1 VCHTGGVPAFVN
13 VVEIFAKGRGGLLL
27 PHDERE
33 RSHVVG
39 GEMNNEATGRR
50 GFLKHAGLLGSI
62 AMMGGFSQS
71 ALAGD
76 GAPDRVIEDLA
87 LPEQMEEA
95 PKYHIKFAVCGMSHD
110 HIYGMV
116 GAVQRGGG
124 ELVAVWG
131 QEPDKLA
138 TFTKRFPNARVV
150 KTQDEILDD
159 PSIQLVL
166 SSQIASE
173 RAPLGVKV
181 MKHGKDYL
189 SDKPGITTLEQ
200 LAEVRKT
207 IAETRRIY
215 AIMYSE
221 RLEVKAAVYAGKL
234 VEQGAIGKVIQT
246 INIAPHQI
254 VQGHGDAGGGTGRP
268 DWFWNPDQYGG
279 ILCDIGSHQVDQF
292 LYYTGSNR
300 AEVVESQIANVRH
313 PDHPRFQDFGDMVLR
328 GNRGLGYVRLD
339 WFTPDGLGTWG
350 DGRLFILGTDG
361 YIEVRKYTNV
371 AVSKQG
377 NNLFLVD
384 NKQARYIDCNQ
395 MPLPFG
401 PDFVAD
407 IVNRT
412 HNAQD
417 QVQCLLAAELVI
429 KAQKNAKVVTLED

>member
-1 VCHTGGVPAFVN
+1 MN
-13 VVEIFAKGRGGLLL
+13 S
-27 PHDERE
+27 
-33 RSHVVG
+33 RSFD
-39 GEMNNEATGRR
+39 RR
-50 GFLKHAGLLGSI
+50 DFLRQAGTFGSI
-62 AMMGGFSQS
+62 AMMAGLPQRS
-71 ALAGD
+71 AAFNPGS
-76 GAPDRVIEDLA
+76 GSVIEDA
-87 LPEQMEEA
+87 VQAEDSSEK

-116 GAVQRGGG
+116 GAVERGGG
-124 ELVAVWG
+124 ELVAAWG
-131 QEPDKLA
+131 GEPDRLA
-138 TFTKRFPNARVV
+138 AFTKRFPNVKIV
-150 KTQDEILDD
+150 KTQGEIVDD

-166 SSQIASE
+166 SSQIPNE
-173 RAPLGVKV
+173 RAPLGIRV
-181 MKHGKDYL
+181 MRHGKDYL

-207 IAETRRIY
+207 IAETKRIY

-221 RLEVKAAVYAGKL
+221 LLEVKAAVYAGEL
-234 VEQGAIGKVIQT
+234 VQQGAIGKVIQT

-254 VQGHGDAGGGTGRP
+254 FQKHGDAGGGSGRP
-268 DWFWNPDQYGG
+268 DWFWIPEQNGG
-279 ILCDIGSHQVDQF
+279 ILCDIGSHQVAQF
-292 LYYTGSNR
+292 LFYTGSKQ

-328 GNRGLGYVRLD
+328 GDRGLGYVRLD

-377 NNLFLVD
+377 NNLFIVD
-384 NKQARYIDCNQ
+384 QNQARFIDCNQ

-401 PDFVAD
+401 SEFVAD

-412 HNAQD
+412 HVAQD
-417 QVQCLLAAELVI
+417 QAQCLLAAELVI
-429 KAQKNAKVVTLED
+429 KAQNNAKFVTLKV

>member
-1 VCHTGGVPAFVN
+1 MN
-13 VVEIFAKGRGGLLL
+13 S
-27 PHDERE
+27 
-33 RSHVVG
+33 RSFD
-39 GEMNNEATGRR
+39 RR
-50 GFLKHAGLLGSI
+50 NFLRQAGTFGSI
-62 AMMGGFSQS
+62 AMMAGLPQGS
-71 ALAGD
+71 AAFNPETGS
-76 GAPDRVIEDLA
+76 AVEDA
-87 LPEQMEEA
+87 VQAEDSNEK

-110 HIYGMV
+110 HIYGMA
-116 GAVQRGGG
+116 GAVERGGG
-124 ELVAVWG
+124 ELVAAWG
-131 QEPDKLA
+131 GEPDKLA
-138 TFTKRFPNARVV
+138 AFTKRYPNVKTV
-150 KTQDEILDD
+150 KTQDEIIDD

-166 SSQIASE
+166 SSQIANE
-173 RAPLGVKV
+173 RAPLGIRV
-181 MKHGKDYL
+181 MRHGKDYL
-189 SDKPGITTLEQ
+189 SDKPGVTTLEQ

-207 IAETRRIY
+207 IAETKRIY

-234 VEQGAIGKVIQT
+234 VQQGAIGKVIQT

-268 DWFWNPDQYGG
+268 DWFWNPEQYGG

-292 LYYTGSNR
+292 LFYTGSKQ

-328 GNRGLGYVRLD
+328 GDRGLGYVRLD

-377 NNLFLVD
+377 NNLFIVD
-384 NKQARYIDCNQ
+384 KNQARSIDCNQ

-401 PDFVAD
+401 SEFVAD

-412 HNAQD
+412 HVAQD
-417 QVQCLLAAELVI
+417 QDQCLLAAELVI
-429 KAQKNAKVVTLED
+429 KAQYNAKFVTLKD